1 MPFYG
6 DIDGVFFDSVELKKC
21 MERNKCCDMT
31 NMLSKPSSRRE
42 VRLWIIFSDSLF
54 RLWRVWLAT
63 TYASG

>member
-1 MPFYG
+1 MA
-6 DIDGVFFDSVELKKC
+6 FFLKLLNLKISWK
-21 MERNKCCDMT
+21 RNKFCDMT
-31 NMLSKPSSRRE
+31 NMLSKPSGRRE

>member
-6 DIDGVFFDSVELKKC
+6 DIDGVFDSVELKNAWK
-21 MERNKCCDMT
+21 RNKCCDMM